1 MNRNYSIFCLLF
13 ASGAIALGSAA
24 GPRAAAAA
32 EEGGEKITFKDH
44 ALPILRQRCGSCH
57 DPDSKTA
64 GLDVTSFV
72 GIMQGG
78 GSGEVIAPGDASGSY
93 LFRLVTHEDEPTMPP
108 DGPPIPQA
116 EQDILRKW
124 IDGGVLETEGS
135 VAMLPKKKANVAMAG
150 STMERPEVVPAPA
163 RLPLEPPVHTA
174 ALDACASLAT
184 SPWGPVAAVA
194 GQRQVLLYDT
204 NTLDLEGVLPFPEG
218 RPHIV
223 RFSRGGGLV
232 LAGGGIGAAS
242 GKVVIWDLRSGRRV
256 QEVGEELDVVLGAD
270 ISPDQRLVALGGPK
284 RVVRVFSA
292 ETGELKFEHTKHT
305 DWVQAMAYSPD
316 GVLLATA
323 DRSGGVF
330 LWEALSGRDYMT
342 IEAHPA
348 SVTSVAWRADAN
360 MLATA
365 CEDGQIRLYE
375 LENGKLLKNWGA
387 HGGGVAAIEFTRD
400 GRIVSIGRDKVA
412 KLWKTD
418 GSQERAFEAF
428 ADVGLAVS
436 YCDETDRL
444 IGGDWTGEIRVWNAA
459 DGARVGNLQQNPLPL
474 AERIALAE
482 KTMADRRS
490 QLNAAE
496 QAVAANA
503 TAVEQVAAAIEA
515 AKAERQRLEAMLAE
529 LAVAQQQM
537 GAGLENARK
546 AHAEVLTQ
554 FAEAESAV
562 VATMSALEQAEAA
575 LTAAGEEEAARQAA
589 EQALAAAKTAHTEA
603 ANRRDQLKQMAEA
616 KAAEVASA
624 EKTVADLAAQS
635 ETSKAA
641 LVSTETKRQESETAL
656 AEARKQAPQLAAAL
670 TAAKNETAAA
680 AEQLS
685 RWYENF
691 AFQANYEAKFAALE
705 NTEDALEQTQIA
717 LAEAQAAKQAAEQTR
732 QGHESALTELRGQV
746 MSLEAANATAE
757 QEISDLAA
765 QLEARSGE
773 IASTQAGIEKILQA
787 TAALEQAA
795 KSLDQGLSVLP
806 DDTELKAAREAISG
820 VVAAKQ
826 AELTAQR
833 DAMAAM
839 IAEKEGWEKGVAER
853 REMIASRQAEMA
865 AANTSIAEVEKQLQA
880 AVAEVEKSVA
890 VVDERT
896 AAVGEREAAVE
907 AAEGELNALQGIA
920 S

>member
-1 MNRNYSIFCLLF
+1 MISNLLTTRL
-13 ASGAIALGSAA
+13 SGAVGVFVLVASSLPPLAFAA
-24 GPRAAAAA
+24 G
-32 EEGGEKITFKDH
+32 EGEKITFKDH

-57 DPDSKTA
+57 DPDTKTA

-108 DGPPIPQA
+108 DSPPIPQA

-124 IDGGVLETEGS
+124 IDGGVLENEGS
-135 VAMLPKKKANVAMAG
+135 VAMVAKKKANVAMAG
-150 STMERPEVVPAPA
+150 STMERPEVVPEPA
-163 RLPLEPPVHTA
+163 RLPLEPAVYTP
-174 ALDACASLAT
+174 ALDACASIAT

-194 GQRQVLLYDT
+194 GQRQVLLFDT

-242 GKVVIWDLRSGRRV
+242 GKVVIWDLHSGRRV
-256 QEVGEELDVVLGAD
+256 QEVGDELDVVLGAD
-270 ISPDQRLVALGGPK
+270 MSPDQRLVALGGPK
-284 RVVRVFSA
+284 RVVRVYSA

-348 SVTSVAWRADAN
+348 SVTGVAWRADAN

-387 HGGGVAAIEFTRD
+387 HGGGAAAIEFTRD

-436 YCDETDRL
+436 YCDETEHL

-459 DGARVGNLQQNPLPL
+459 DGARVGNLQQNPLPI
-474 AERIALAE
+474 AQHVALAE
-482 KTMADRRS
+482 QAMAEQRGKLD
-490 QLNAAE
+490 AAK

-503 TAVEQVAAAIEA
+503 AAIGQFAAATERTE
-515 AKAERQRLEAMLAE
+515 AERQRLETTLAD
-529 LAVAQQQM
+529 LVVTQQQM

-554 FAEAESAV
+554 FAAAESAV
-562 VATMSALEQAEAA
+562 VATMASLEQAEAG
-575 LTAAGEEEAARQAA
+575 LAAASEEEAARQAA
-589 EQALAAAKTAHTEA
+589 EQTLAAAKTAHAEA
-603 ANRRDQLKQMAEA
+603 ANRRDQLKQMADA
-616 KAAEVASA
+616 RAAEVASA
-624 EKTVADLAAQS
+624 EKAVADLAAQIDA
-635 ETSKAA
+635 SKAA
-641 LVSTETKRQESETAL
+641 RSTTETQRQELETAL
-656 AEARKQAPQLAAAL
+656 AEAQKQTPQLVAVL

-680 AEQLS
+680 AVQLS
-685 RWYENF
+685 RWYENL
-691 AFQANYEAKFAALE
+691 AFQANYDAKFAVLE
-705 NTEDALEQTQIA
+705 NTENALEQTQIA

-732 QGHESALTELRGQV
+732 QGHESALAELRGKV
-746 MSLEAANATAE
+746 GSLQATNATAE
-757 QEISDLAA
+757 QEISALTVR
-765 QLEARSGE
+765 LETRTGE
-773 IASTQAGIEKILQA
+773 IAATQGEIEKILQA

-795 KSLDQGLSVLP
+795 KNLDQGLAVLP
-806 DDTELKAAREAISG
+806 EDAELKAAREAIAD

-826 AELTAQR
+826 THVTEQR
-833 DAMAAM
+833 DAMTAM
-839 IAEKEGWEKGVAER
+839 VAEKEGWEQGVAER
-853 REMIASRQAEMA
+853 REMIASREAEIA
-865 AANTSIAEVEKQLQA
+865 ATNSSIAEVEKQLQA
-880 AVAEVEKSVA
+880 AVAEVEKAGA

-896 AAVGEREAAVE
+896 AAVGEREAAVD
-907 AAEGELNALQGIA
+907 AAVGELNALQGID

>member
-1 MNRNYSIFCLLF
+1 MIHNLLNARRSSAVAAF
-13 ASGAIALGSAA
+13 ALALGAFPLP
-24 GPRAAAAA
+24 GAAAA
-32 EEGGEKITFKDH
+32 EGEKITFQDH

-57 DPDSKTA
+57 DPDTKTA

-78 GSGEVIAPGDASGSY
+78 GSGEVITPGDASGSY

-108 DGPPIPQA
+108 DSPPIPQA

-124 IDGGVLETEGS
+124 IDGGVLENEGS
-135 VAMLPKKKANVAMAG
+135 VAMVPKKKANVAMAG
-150 STMERPEVVPAPA
+150 STMERPEIVPEPA
-163 RLPLEPPVHTA
+163 RLPLEPAVHTS
-174 ALDACASLAT
+174 ALDACASIAT

-194 GQRQVLLYDT
+194 GQRQVLLFDT
-204 NTLDLEGVLPFPEG
+204 DSLNLEGVLPFPEG

-270 ISPDQRLVALGGPK
+270 MSPDQRLVALGGPK
-284 RVVRVFSA
+284 RVVRVYSA

-400 GRIVSIGRDKVA
+400 GRIVSIGRDKVT

-418 GSQERAFEAF
+418 GSQERAFDAF

-436 YCDETDRL
+436 YCDETNRL
-444 IGGDWTGEIRVWNAA
+444 IAGDWTGEIRVWNAA
-459 DGARVGNLQQNPLPL
+459 DGARVGSLEQNPLPI
-474 AERIALAE
+474 AQHVALAE
-482 KTMADRRS
+482 QAM
-490 QLNAAE
+490 AE
-496 QAVAANA
+496 QRSKLSTAEAGLSAN
-503 TAVEQVAAAIEA
+503 VAAIEQFVA
-515 AKAERQRLEAMLAE
+515 AIEGTKAERQRLETMLAD
-529 LAVAQQQM
+529 LVVQQQQM

-562 VATMSALEQAEAA
+562 VMTMSALEQAEAA
-575 LTAAGEEEAARQAA
+575 LAAAGEEEAAKLAA
-589 EQALAAAKTAHTEA
+589 EQALAAAKTAHGEA

-624 EKTVADLAAQS
+624 EKTVADLAARS
-635 ETSKAA
+635 EASKAA
-641 LVSTETKRQESETAL
+641 LVTTETQRQESEAAL
-656 AEARKQAPQLAAAL
+656 AEARNQAPQVVAAL

-685 RWYENF
+685 RWYENL
-691 AFQANYEAKFAALE
+691 AFQANYDARFAALE
-705 NTEDALEQTQIA
+705 DTENALEQTQIA
-717 LAEAQAAKQAAEQTR
+717 LAEAQAAKQAVEQTR
-732 QGHESALTELRGQV
+732 QGHESALAELQGKV
-746 MSLEAANATAE
+746 ASLQAANATAG

-765 QLEARSGE
+765 KLETRTGE
-773 IASTQAGIEKILQA
+773 IAATQAGIEKILQA

-795 KSLDQGLSVLP
+795 TNLDQGLAVLP
-806 DDTELKAAREAISG
+806 DDAELKAAREAIAG

-826 AELTAQR
+826 TQLTAQR

-853 REMIASRQAEMA
+853 REMIASREAEMA
-865 AANTSIAEVEKQLQA
+865 SANTSITEVEKQLQA
-880 AVAEVEKSVA
+880 AVAEVEKA
-890 VVDERT
+890 GTVVDERT

-907 AAEGELNALQGIA
+907 AAEGELNALQGID